1 MRNIDKYSM
10 EGAFM
15 QFMADTS
22 SETVSEFA
30 KKVSGTD
37 KGNAFMLAVLAL
49 FYRWLTTDDETGEDA
64 RLKAQDGG
72 AK

>member
-22 SETVSEFA
+22 SETVREFA
-30 KKVSGTD
+30 KEVYGSL
-37 KGNAFMLAVLAL
+37 KGNAFTFAALAL

-64 RLKAQDGG
+64 RLEAQDGG